1 MSSHNAKAVEAV
13 AVAVGVAAAVREQV
27 AAEEELALHKEA
39 AAVAVGLAATER
51 AAVDRWT
58 AAIGQ

>member
-1 MSSHNAKAVEAV
+1 M
-13 AVAVGVAAAVREQV
+13 AVGVAAAVREQV